1 MHPNFNELEEC
12 FLASI
17 TKAIPNGHHAVT
29 PYMIIKGAAD
39 AITFYK
45 KAFGATELM
54 RITDASG
61 RVQHVEI
68 KIGDSPIM
76 LVDEFPE
83 YPIMKSPQSL
93 GGATM
98 HIFLYVEDV
107 DAFFHKLLMQVQR
120 NWSL

>member
-1 MHPNFNELEEC
+1 
-12 FLASI
+12 
-17 TKAIPNGHHAVT
+17 
-29 PYMIIKGAAD
+29 MIIKGAAD